1 VTDRLAADRDGIARA
16 AALLRQGGLV
26 AFPTDTVYGIG
37 CRAGDPAA
45 LDRLFLAKR
54 RPRDKRV
61 PVLIASLE
69 QAATLG
75 LAVAGARVLAAAFW
89 PGPLTIV
96 LPGAEPTA
104 VRVPDHPV
112 ALALI
117 EAAGPL
123 ATSSANRSDEPEARD
138 APEVLVAFAD
148 SDLLD
153 AVLDGGRAPGGVPST
168 VIDCTTDPP
177 RLLRESAVSRPTLE
191 ARIGPVD

>member
-37 CRAGDPAA
+37 CAAGDAAA

-54 RPRDKRV
+54 RPREKRV
-61 PVLIASLE
+61 PVLIASLA
-69 QAATLG
+69 QAAALG
-75 LAVAGARVLAAAFW
+75 LAVGPARAAAAAFW

-148 SDLLD
+148 STLLD

-177 RLLRESAVSRPTLE
+177 RLLRESAISRATLE